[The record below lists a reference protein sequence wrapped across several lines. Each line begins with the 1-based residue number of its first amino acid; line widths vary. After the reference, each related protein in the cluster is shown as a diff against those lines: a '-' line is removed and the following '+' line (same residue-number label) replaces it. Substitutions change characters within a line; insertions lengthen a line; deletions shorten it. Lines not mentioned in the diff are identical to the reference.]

1 MSLAGLVINTSL
13 MPVFPDAF
21 HWFALN
27 LFVMWV
33 ERRLCASVVKEATLW
48 VKEVDGV
55 APSFPA

>member
-1 MSLAGLVINTSL
+1 MGWCHTWLVFIWFTQ
-13 MPVFPDAF
+13 
-21 HWFALN
+21 FALN